1 MSTVM
6 RPAPSAP
13 APAAPLSGVN
23 RRRRF
28 TDRLMRVLV
37 FVAFLLAIIPLVWV
51 LWTTISRGIG
61 LVITPEWW
69 TTSMRNVGP
78 NDPGGGA
85 AAAIQGTLIQ
95 AFIATVIA
103 VPIGI
108 LTGVYLVEYHDKPL
122 VRPISFMTDVLTGIP
137 SIVSGLFIY
146 ALFIT
151 TFGFNRMGVLVFLAL
166 TLLMIPVIVRGTEE
180 MLKIVPNELR
190 EASYALG
197 VPRYRTITKVVLPT
211 AMSGI
216 ITTIMLGVA
225 RIMGETA
232 PLLILVGYT
241 ASLNANPFAGEQA
254 ALPLMINVER
264 GNPLPAGQERAWAAA
279 LTLIILVMLL
289 NVGARLISR
298 YSGIKK

>member
-1 MSTVM
+1 M
-6 RPAPSAP
+6 SAP
-13 APAAPLSGVN
+13 TAAPPAVPVN
-23 RRRRF
+23 LHRISAKRRF
-28 TDRLMRVLV
+28 KDRTMRVLV
-37 FVAFLLAIIPLVWV
+37 VMAFLLALIPLTWV
-51 LWTTISRGIG
+51 LWTTVSRGIG
-61 LVITPEWW
+61 LVLTAEWW

-78 NDPGGGA
+78 NDVGGGA
-85 AAAIQGTLIQ
+85 LAAIQGTLIQ
-95 AFIATVIA
+95 AAIATAIA
-103 VPIGI
+103 VPIGV
-108 LTGVYLVEYHDKPL
+108 LGGVYLVEYRDKRLVKPL
-122 VRPISFMTDVLTGIP
+122 SFMTDVLTGIP

-146 ALFIT
+146 ALLIT
-151 TFGFNRMGVLVFLAL
+151 TFGFNRMGLLVSLAL

-180 MLKIVPNELR
+180 MLKIVPTELR

-197 VPRYRTITKVVLPT
+197 VPRWRTITKVVLPT

-216 ITTIMLGVA
+216 ITTVMLGVA

-241 ASLNANPFAGEQA
+241 ASINNNPLGGEQA

-279 LTLIILVMLL
+279 LTLILLVMVL

-298 YSGIKK
+298 YPGVKR

>member
-1 MSTVM
+1 M
-6 RPAPSAP
+6 SAP
-13 APAAPLSGVN
+13 TAAPPAVPVN
-23 RRRRF
+23 LHRISAKRRF
-28 TDRLMRVLV
+28 KDRTMRVLV
-37 FVAFLLAIIPLVWV
+37 VMAFLLALIPLTWV

-61 LVITPEWW
+61 LVLTAEWW

-78 NDPGGGA
+78 NDVGGGA
-85 AAAIQGTLIQ
+85 LAAIQGTLIQ
-95 AFIATVIA
+95 AAIATAIA
-103 VPIGI
+103 VPIGV
-108 LTGVYLVEYHDKPL
+108 LGGVYLVEYRDKRLVKPL
-122 VRPISFMTDVLTGIP
+122 SFMTDVLTGIP

-146 ALFIT
+146 ALLIT
-151 TFGFNRMGVLVFLAL
+151 TFGFNRMGLLVSLAL

-180 MLKIVPNELR
+180 MLKIVPTELR

-197 VPRYRTITKVVLPT
+197 VPRWRTITKVVLPT

-216 ITTIMLGVA
+216 ITTVMLGVA

-241 ASLNANPFAGEQA
+241 ASINNNPFGGEQA

-279 LTLIILVMLL
+279 LTLILLVMVL

-298 YSGIKK
+298 YSGVKR

>member
-1 MSTVM
+1 M
-6 RPAPSAP
+6 SAP
-13 APAAPLSGVN
+13 TAAPPAVPVN
-23 RRRRF
+23 LHRISAKRRF
-28 TDRLMRVLV
+28 KDRTMRVLV
-37 FVAFLLAIIPLVWV
+37 VMAFLLALIPLTWV
-51 LWTTISRGIG
+51 LWTTVSRGIG
-61 LVITPEWW
+61 LVLTAEWW

-78 NDPGGGA
+78 NDVGGGA
-85 AAAIQGTLIQ
+85 LAAIQGTLIQ
-95 AFIATVIA
+95 AAIATAIA
-103 VPIGI
+103 VPIGV
-108 LTGVYLVEYHDKPL
+108 LGGVYLVEYRDKRLVKPL
-122 VRPISFMTDVLTGIP
+122 SFMTDVLTGIP

-146 ALFIT
+146 ALLIT
-151 TFGFNRMGVLVFLAL
+151 TFGFNRMGLLVSLAL

-180 MLKIVPNELR
+180 MLKIVPTELR

-197 VPRYRTITKVVLPT
+197 VPRWRTITKVVLPT

-216 ITTIMLGVA
+216 ITTVMLGVA

-241 ASLNANPFAGEQA
+241 ASINNNPFGGEQA

-279 LTLIILVMLL
+279 LTLILLVMVL

-298 YSGIKK
+298 SSGVKR

>member
-1 MSTVM
+1 M
-6 RPAPSAP
+6 SAP
-13 APAAPLSGVN
+13 TAAPPAVPVN
-23 RRRRF
+23 LHRISAKRRVK
-28 TDRLMRVLV
+28 DRTMRVLV
-37 FVAFLLAIIPLVWV
+37 VMAFLLALIPLTWV
-51 LWTTISRGIG
+51 LWTTVSRGIG
-61 LVITPEWW
+61 LVLTAEWW

-78 NDPGGGA
+78 NDVGGGA
-85 AAAIQGTLIQ
+85 LAAIQGTLIQ
-95 AFIATVIA
+95 AAIATAIA
-103 VPIGI
+103 VPIGV
-108 LTGVYLVEYHDKPL
+108 LGGVYLVEYRDKRLVKPL
-122 VRPISFMTDVLTGIP
+122 SFMTDVLTGIP

-146 ALFIT
+146 ALLIT
-151 TFGFNRMGVLVFLAL
+151 TFGFNRMGLLVSLAL

-180 MLKIVPNELR
+180 MLKIVPTELR

-197 VPRYRTITKVVLPT
+197 VPRWRTITKVVLPT

-216 ITTIMLGVA
+216 ITTVMLGVA

-241 ASLNANPFAGEQA
+241 ASINNNPFGGEQA

-279 LTLIILVMLL
+279 LTLILLVMVL

-298 YSGIKK
+298 YSGVKR

>member
-1 MSTVM
+1 M
-6 RPAPSAP
+6 SAP
-13 APAAPLSGVN
+13 TAAPPAVPVN
-23 RRRRF
+23 LHRISAKRRVK
-28 TDRLMRVLV
+28 DRTMRVLV
-37 FVAFLLAIIPLVWV
+37 VMAFLLALIPLTWV
-51 LWTTISRGIG
+51 LWTTVSRGIG
-61 LVITPEWW
+61 LVLTAEWW

-78 NDPGGGA
+78 NDVGGGA
-85 AAAIQGTLIQ
+85 LAAIQGTLIQ
-95 AFIATVIA
+95 AAIATAIA
-103 VPIGI
+103 VPIGV
-108 LTGVYLVEYHDKPL
+108 LGGVYLVEYRDKRLVKPL
-122 VRPISFMTDVLTGIP
+122 SFMTDVLTGIP

-146 ALFIT
+146 ALLIT
-151 TFGFNRMGVLVFLAL
+151 TFGFNRMGLLVSLAL

-180 MLKIVPNELR
+180 MLKIVPTELR

-197 VPRYRTITKVVLPT
+197 VPRWRTITKVVLPT

-216 ITTIMLGVA
+216 ITTVMLGVA

-241 ASLNANPFAGEQA
+241 ASINNNPLGGEQA

-279 LTLIILVMLL
+279 LTLILLVMVL

-298 YSGIKK
+298 YSGVKR

>member
-1 MSTVM
+1 MSTAT
-6 RPAPSAP
+6 RTPPAAPAPSELTAV
-13 APAAPLSGVN
+13 SS
-23 RRRRF
+23 RRRT
-28 TDRLMRVLV
+28 TDQVMRVLV
-37 FVAFLLAIIPLVWV
+37 YIAFVLAIIPLVWV

-78 NDPGGGA
+78 NDYGGGA
-85 AAAIQGTLIQ
+85 QAAILGTLIQ

-103 VPIGI
+103 VPIGV
-108 LTGVYLVEYHDKPL
+108 LTGIYLVEYHDKPL
-122 VRPISFMTDVLTGIP
+122 VRPITFMTDVLTGIP

-151 TFGFNRMGVLVFLAL
+151 TFGLNRMGLLVSMAL

-197 VPRYRTITKVVLPT
+197 VPRYRTILKVVLPT

-241 ASLNANPFAGEQA
+241 ASINANPLQGEQA

-264 GNPLPAGQERAWAAA
+264 GNPLPPGQERAWAAA
-279 LTLIILVMLL
+279 LTLIILVMIL
-289 NVGARLISR
+289 NIGARMISR
-298 YSGIKK
+298 YSGVKK